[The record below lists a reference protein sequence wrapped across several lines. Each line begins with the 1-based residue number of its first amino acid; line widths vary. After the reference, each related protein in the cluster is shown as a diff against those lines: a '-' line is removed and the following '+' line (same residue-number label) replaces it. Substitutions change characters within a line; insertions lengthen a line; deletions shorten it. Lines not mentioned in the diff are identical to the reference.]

1 MFRDILTYVKLLT
14 DRRIQKMFWSI
25 NKEFS
30 RDRNYHFGDLIRA
43 LYLAAKDERIVKFEN
58 LYVYSSF
65 LPPIPSKAAM
75 QVFNAVPP
83 DGTRFF
89 NHTHAIRTAPISVY
103 LAVTGRCGY
112 NCSHCSAANRNYS
125 EELDFDLIAETIN
138 ELQNMGV
145 GIIGFTG
152 GEPLLRKDI
161 VDIVRCLDDRSVSYL
176 FTSGSGLTQQ
186 RADELKN
193 AGLFA
198 IGISLDNNNEEEAD
212 SRRGCKG
219 AFQTALLAIEYA
231 KRAGLYVMLQTVADK
246 EMIHDDRITDMV
258 TFAEYLGVHEI
269 RFLEN
274 LPAGRFSHV
283 SADRILTQ
291 KDREK
296 LRIFHRQMNRFGR
309 KRTKVTVFAHAESA
323 TLYGC
328 GAGTQH
334 SYIDAS
340 GNLCP
345 CDFVPLTFG
354 NIKEKPIRKIWSAM
368 NQLIG
373 RPRDRCM
380 ILELYKEINN
390 LQRTLPM
397 TVAESKSL
405 VCAIREVRSYPG
417 FYAAL
422 KGEAQS

>member
-354 NIKEKPIRKIWSAM
+354 NIKEKPIREIWSAM

-380 ILELYKEINN
+380 ILELYKQINN

-405 VCAIREVRSYPG
+405 VCSIREVRSYPG

>member
-103 LAVTGRCGY
+103 LAFTGRCGY

>member
-198 IGISLDNNNEEEAD
+198 IGISLDSNNEEEAD
-212 SRRGCKG
+212 SRRGCNG

>member
-380 ILELYKEINN
+380 ILELYKQINN